1 MNDKNIIEIL
11 KKNSVQITFSEG
23 RAIVIWDN
31 NFNDIASAIL
41 KLKEKE
47 IVLAKGD
54 VQVER
59 GKYADGKNDKW
70 VIELANLIGKNKI
83 CLYNVDVD
91 KNLLSKKQVEQLEG
105 KKVTIKAVIEK

>member
-1 MNDKNIIEIL
+1 MNKKDIIEIL
-11 KKNSVQITFSEG
+11 ERIEDRNKTQI
-23 RAIVIWDN
+23 N
-31 NFNDIASAIL
+31 CKHQIASAIL